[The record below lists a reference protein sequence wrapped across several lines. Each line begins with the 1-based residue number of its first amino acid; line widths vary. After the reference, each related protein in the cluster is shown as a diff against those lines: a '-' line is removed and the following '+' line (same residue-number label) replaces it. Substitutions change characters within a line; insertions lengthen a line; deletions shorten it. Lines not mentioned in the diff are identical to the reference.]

1 MVEIVVVYISGH
13 KLMVKEGM
21 IVMNM
26 IWGNKKLENAEME
39 KLDDGKG
46 RVVCLVIEVAM
57 EFIFTSKDVHL
68 VCKVIWEVGLH
79 FI

>member
-1 MVEIVVVYISGH
+1 
-13 KLMVKEGM
+13 
-21 IVMNM
+21 
-26 IWGNKKLENAEME
+26 ME